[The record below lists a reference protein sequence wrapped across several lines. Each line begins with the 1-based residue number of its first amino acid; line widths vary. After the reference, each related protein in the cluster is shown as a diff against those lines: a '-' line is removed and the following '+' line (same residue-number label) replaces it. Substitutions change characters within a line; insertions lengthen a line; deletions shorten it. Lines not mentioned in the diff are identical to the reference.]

1 MSKLSLIDSA
11 CRIKQAQQVLSL
23 WLEAPIKKDSG
34 TDHLIGAVITL
45 LDGIPELMD
54 SVEGELVYGFES
66 GRQSMS
72 NVEKFTPGNDDV
84 LRAEATPHGVNIM
97 TRNDAGGFEL
107 VALISYESAV
117 NGLDAGEYDDKPDI
131 GYAIHFA
138 VADGGARGW
147 FDFTAQHNVTMWRW
161 LIAATFISEMK
172 RENGTTT
179 IKEDDGKS
187 SLVTFYSNGTEGIVV
202 YPFAE
207 RLAMANNMEG
217 AMIERYGIEQGT
229 ANAIVFYQAMI
240 DTERGELTPFGRQTL
255 AELHDGFIADLNEN
269 GLPEMPAAH

>member
-1 MSKLSLIDSA
+1 
-11 CRIKQAQQVLSL
+11 
-23 WLEAPIKKDSG
+23 
-34 TDHLIGAVITL
+34 
-45 LDGIPELMD
+45 
-54 SVEGELVYGFES
+54 
-66 GRQSMS
+66 MS

-84 LRAEATPHGVNIM
+84 LHAEATPHGLNIM
-97 TRNDAGGFEL
+97 ASNDAGGYEL

-117 NGLDAGEYDDKPDI
+117 NRLDAGEYDDTPNI

-147 FDFTAQHNVTMWRW
+147 FDFTAQHNLTMWRW

-179 IKEDDGKS
+179 ITEDDGKS

-217 AMIERYGIEQGT
+217 AMIERYGIEKGT

-240 DTERGELTPFGRQTL
+240 DTERGELTPFGRETL

>member
-1 MSKLSLIDSA
+1 
-11 CRIKQAQQVLSL
+11 
-23 WLEAPIKKDSG
+23 
-34 TDHLIGAVITL
+34 
-45 LDGIPELMD
+45 
-54 SVEGELVYGFES
+54 
-66 GRQSMS
+66 MS

>member
-1 MSKLSLIDSA
+1 MSNILT
-11 CRIKQAQQVLSL
+11 IK
-23 WLEAPIKKDSG
+23 PG
-34 TDHLIGAVITL
+34 N
-45 LDGIPELMD
+45 PEL
-54 SVEGELVYGFES
+54 FH
-66 GRQSMS
+66 
-72 NVEKFTPGNDDV
+72 
-84 LRAEATPHGVNIM
+84 AEATPHGVNIM
-97 TRNDAGGFEL
+97 TRNDAGMYEHVCLVPYSDAVTHLDSGRYDEIPDEGF
-107 VALISYESAV
+107 AL
-117 NGLDAGEYDDKPDI
+117 
-131 GYAIHFA
+131 HFA

-147 FDFTAQHNVTMWRW
+147 FNFTPQHEVTMWRW
-161 LIAATFISEMK
+161 LIAATFVSEMK

-187 SLVTFYSNGTEGIVV
+187 SLVTFYSNGTAGIVV

-269 GLPEMPAAH
+269 GWPEMPLAH

>member
-1 MSKLSLIDSA
+1 MSY
-11 CRIKQAQQVLSL
+11 
-23 WLEAPIKKDSG
+23 
-34 TDHLIGAVITL
+34 H
-45 LDGIPELMD
+45 
-54 SVEGELVYGFES
+54 
-66 GRQSMS
+66 
-72 NVEKFTPGNDDV
+72 
-84 LRAEATPHGVNIM
+84 AEATPHGVNIM
-97 TRNDAGGFEL
+97 TRNDAGMYEH
-107 VALISYESAV
+107 VAIITYESAV
-117 NGLDAGEYDDKPDI
+117 SRLDAGEYDDTPDI

-147 FDFTAQHNVTMWRW
+147 FNFTPQHEVTMWRW
-161 LIAATFISEMK
+161 LIAATFVSEMK

-229 ANAIVFYQAMI
+229 ANAIVFYQAML

-269 GLPEMPAAH
+269 GWPEMPAAH

>member
-1 MSKLSLIDSA
+1 
-11 CRIKQAQQVLSL
+11 
-23 WLEAPIKKDSG
+23 
-34 TDHLIGAVITL
+34 
-45 LDGIPELMD
+45 
-54 SVEGELVYGFES
+54 
-66 GRQSMS
+66 MS

-84 LRAEATPHGVNIM
+84 LHAEATPHGVNIM
-97 TRNDAGGFEL
+97 ASNDAGGYEL

-117 NGLDAGEYDDKPDI
+117 NRLDAGEYDDTPNI

-147 FDFTAQHNVTMWRW
+147 FDFTAQHNLTMWRW

-179 IKEDDGKS
+179 ITEDDGKS

-269 GLPEMPAAH
+269 GWPEMPLAH

>member
-1 MSKLSLIDSA
+1 
-11 CRIKQAQQVLSL
+11 
-23 WLEAPIKKDSG
+23 
-34 TDHLIGAVITL
+34 
-45 LDGIPELMD
+45 
-54 SVEGELVYGFES
+54 
-66 GRQSMS
+66 MS

-84 LRAEATPHGVNIM
+84 LHAEATPHGLNIM
-97 TRNDAGGFEL
+97 ASNDAGGYEL

-117 NGLDAGEYDDKPDI
+117 NRLDAGEYDDTPNI

-147 FDFTAQHNVTMWRW
+147 FDFNAQHNLTMWRW
-161 LIAATFISEMK
+161 LIAATFISEIK

-179 IKEDDGKS
+179 ITEDDGKS

-240 DTERGELTPFGRQTL
+240 DTERGELTPFGRETL

>member
-1 MSKLSLIDSA
+1 
-11 CRIKQAQQVLSL
+11 
-23 WLEAPIKKDSG
+23 
-34 TDHLIGAVITL
+34 
-45 LDGIPELMD
+45 
-54 SVEGELVYGFES
+54 
-66 GRQSMS
+66 MS

-84 LRAEATPHGVNIM
+84 LHAEATPHGVNIM
-97 TRNDAGGFEL
+97 TRNDAGGYEQF
-107 VALISYESAV
+107 ALISYESAV
-117 NGLDAGEYDDKPDI
+117 NRLDAGEYDDTPNI

-138 VADGGARGW
+138 VADGGARSW

-179 IKEDDGKS
+179 VTEADGKS
-187 SLVTFYSNGTEGIVV
+187 SLVTFYSNGTAGIVV

-207 RLAMANNMEG
+207 RLAMANNIEG

-240 DTERGELTPFGRQTL
+240 DTERGELTPFGRETL

>member
-1 MSKLSLIDSA
+1 
-11 CRIKQAQQVLSL
+11 
-23 WLEAPIKKDSG
+23 
-34 TDHLIGAVITL
+34 
-45 LDGIPELMD
+45 
-54 SVEGELVYGFES
+54 
-66 GRQSMS
+66 MS

-97 TRNDAGGFEL
+97 ARNDSGGYKQ
-107 VALISYESAV
+107 VAIIDYESAV
-117 NGLDAGEYDDKPDI
+117 NRLNAGEYDDKPDI

-179 IKEDDGKS
+179 VTEADGKS
-187 SLVTFYSNGTEGIVV
+187 SLVTFYSNDTAGIVV

-240 DTERGELTPFGRQTL
+240 DRERGELTPFGRQTL

>member
-1 MSKLSLIDSA
+1 
-11 CRIKQAQQVLSL
+11 
-23 WLEAPIKKDSG
+23 
-34 TDHLIGAVITL
+34 
-45 LDGIPELMD
+45 
-54 SVEGELVYGFES
+54 
-66 GRQSMS
+66 MS
-72 NVEKFTPGNDDV
+72 NVLTFKSGNPG
-84 LRAEATPHGVNIM
+84 LFHAEATPHGVNIM
-97 TRNDAGGFEL
+97 TRNDAGMYEH
-107 VALISYESAV
+107 VAIITYESAV
-117 NGLDAGEYDDKPDI
+117 SRLDAGEYDDTPDI

-147 FDFTAQHNVTMWRW
+147 FDFTAQHEVTMWRW
-161 LIAATFISEMK
+161 LIAATFVSEMK
-172 RENGTTT
+172 RENGTTSVT
-179 IKEDDGKS
+179 EDDGKS

-229 ANAIVFYQAMI
+229 ANAIVFYRAML

-269 GLPEMPAAH
+269 GWPEMPLAH

>member
-1 MSKLSLIDSA
+1 
-11 CRIKQAQQVLSL
+11 
-23 WLEAPIKKDSG
+23 
-34 TDHLIGAVITL
+34 
-45 LDGIPELMD
+45 
-54 SVEGELVYGFES
+54 
-66 GRQSMS
+66 MS
-72 NVEKFTPGNDDV
+72 NVEKFTPGNADV
-84 LRAEATPHGVNIM
+84 LHVEATPHGVNIM
-97 TRNDAGGFEL
+97 ASNDAGGYEL

-172 RENGTTT
+172 RENGTTSIT
-179 IKEDDGKS
+179 EDDGKS

>member
-1 MSKLSLIDSA
+1 
-11 CRIKQAQQVLSL
+11 
-23 WLEAPIKKDSG
+23 
-34 TDHLIGAVITL
+34 
-45 LDGIPELMD
+45 
-54 SVEGELVYGFES
+54 
-66 GRQSMS
+66 MS

-84 LRAEATPHGVNIM
+84 LHAEATPHGVNIM
-97 TRNDAGGFEL
+97 ASNDAGGYEL

-117 NGLDAGEYDDKPDI
+117 NRLDAGEYDDTPNI

-147 FDFTAQHNVTMWRW
+147 FDFTAQHNLTMWRW

-179 IKEDDGKS
+179 ITEDDGKS

>member
-1 MSKLSLIDSA
+1 
-11 CRIKQAQQVLSL
+11 
-23 WLEAPIKKDSG
+23 
-34 TDHLIGAVITL
+34 
-45 LDGIPELMD
+45 
-54 SVEGELVYGFES
+54 
-66 GRQSMS
+66 MS
-72 NVEKFTPGNDDV
+72 NVEKFTPGNAD
-84 LRAEATPHGVNIM
+84 LLHAEATPHGVNIM
-97 TRNDAGGFEL
+97 TRNDAGGYEQF
-107 VALISYESAV
+107 ALISYESAV
-117 NGLDAGEYDDKPDI
+117 NRLDAGEYDDTPNI

-179 IKEDDGKS
+179 VTEADGKS
-187 SLVTFYSNGTEGIVV
+187 SLVTFYSNGTAGIVV

>member
-1 MSKLSLIDSA
+1 
-11 CRIKQAQQVLSL
+11 
-23 WLEAPIKKDSG
+23 
-34 TDHLIGAVITL
+34 
-45 LDGIPELMD
+45 
-54 SVEGELVYGFES
+54 
-66 GRQSMS
+66 MS

-97 TRNDAGGFEL
+97 ARNDAGGYKQ
-107 VALISYESAV
+107 VAIIDYESAV
-117 NGLDAGEYDDKPDI
+117 NRLNAGEYDDKPDI

-179 IKEDDGKS
+179 VTEADGKS
-187 SLVTFYSNGTEGIVV
+187 SLVTFYSNDTAGIVV

>member
-1 MSKLSLIDSA
+1 
-11 CRIKQAQQVLSL
+11 
-23 WLEAPIKKDSG
+23 
-34 TDHLIGAVITL
+34 
-45 LDGIPELMD
+45 
-54 SVEGELVYGFES
+54 
-66 GRQSMS
+66 MS

-84 LRAEATPHGVNIM
+84 LHAEATPHGVNIM
-97 TRNDAGGFEL
+97 ASNDAGGYEL

-117 NGLDAGEYDDKPDI
+117 NRLDAGEYDDTPNI

-147 FDFTAQHNVTMWRW
+147 FDFTAQHNLTMWRW

-179 IKEDDGKS
+179 ITEDDGKS

-269 GLPEMPAAH
+269 GFPEMPAAH